1 MRQWVRDSYAEQYA
15 RSPVSLRHYPRQHA
29 IDHHSREAEIV
40 GRIAQFCQSRAV
52 HVLRDLRVLAQQ
64 VEQRPVP
71 GQCHAADVVD
81 QVVGMLA
88 AQVGCQTHHHGL
100 RDDEAIRHVEV
111 GAHAFDVDFEEDPLQ
126 ALATLLDDPPHYDVV
141 LSDVQ
146 MPAVSGPE
154 ILSVLRRAH
163 SPVAGRFVFMTAANV
178 SDFPGGAQTFGR
190 PILRKPVSMMELVR
204 VLRTV
209 ARGEV
214 ALEAQ
219 SAITS

>member
-1 MRQWVRDSYAEQYA
+1 MLPIRRTVA
-15 RSPVSLRHYPRQHA
+15 P
-29 IDHHSREAEIV
+29 I
-40 GRIAQFCQSRAV
+40 
-52 HVLRDLRVLAQQ
+52 RVLVIDDDPLVGNILLRAL
-64 VEQRPVP
+64 VP
-71 GQCHAADVVD
+71 
-81 QVVGMLA
+81 
-88 AQVGCQTHHHGL
+88 T
-100 RDDEAIRHVEV
+100 
-111 GAHAFDVDFEEDPLQ
+111 FDVDFEEDPLQ
-126 ALATLLDDPPHYDVV
+126 ALATLLDDPPYYDVV

-178 SDFPGGAQTFGR
+178 SDFPGCAQTFGR
-190 PILRKPVSMMELVR
+190 PILRKPVSLMELVR

>member
-1 MRQWVRDSYAEQYA
+1 MLPIRRTVA
-15 RSPVSLRHYPRQHA
+15 P
-29 IDHHSREAEIV
+29 I
-40 GRIAQFCQSRAV
+40 
-52 HVLRDLRVLAQQ
+52 RVLVIDDDPLVGNILLRAL
-64 VEQRPVP
+64 VP
-71 GQCHAADVVD
+71 
-81 QVVGMLA
+81 
-88 AQVGCQTHHHGL
+88 T
-100 RDDEAIRHVEV
+100 
-111 GAHAFDVDFEEDPLQ
+111 FDVDVEEDPLQ
-126 ALATLLDDPPHYDVV
+126 ALATLLDDPKYDVV

-178 SDFPGGAQTFGR
+178 SDFPGCAQTFGR
-190 PILRKPVSMMELVR
+190 PILRKPVSIMELVR

-209 ARGEV
+209 ARGEG